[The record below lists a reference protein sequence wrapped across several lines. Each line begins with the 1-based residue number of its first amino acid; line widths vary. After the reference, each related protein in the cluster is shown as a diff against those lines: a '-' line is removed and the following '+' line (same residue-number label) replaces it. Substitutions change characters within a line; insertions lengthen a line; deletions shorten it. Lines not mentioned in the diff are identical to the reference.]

1 MVTRY
6 ISLLMCVMV
15 ALLALTG
22 CSDSGESNE
31 VSFKAIVLENNQTH
45 LLVEPEE
52 GSSELSSADRIMV
65 SVSEATLLDSQD
77 KEITIDDIKSGD
89 LVQIDYDGQIAES
102 YPAQISG
109 CSRVKVLQS
118 SDEQEGDDSDGFAQE
133 TQEIP
138 FEKGFY
144 RPDFDSLPEEIA
156 NWVNYSLEIPC
167 VQGKMHGGDRYVL
180 ITEGMKPSGGYEVK
194 VEEVLKHPDRLEV
207 KVKSTSPREGEPV
220 DTMITCPFDLI
231 IVEEDELPLAFTD
244 VDDPDRYFMK
254 LLGLEKIDRPI
265 VASSDWIKIFSP
277 RPEEK
282 IEGAISLA
290 GIACVFEGNVSYEL
304 LAEDNNVLHKGFTT
318 AAMGDW
324 GYFEEEIPV
333 PADYNGDR
341 LILQLYSVSGKDG
354 SKMFIVDIPLYLP

>member
-1 MVTRY
+1 MKKIVVL
-6 ISLLMCVMV
+6 ILCMLVVSLM
-15 ALLALTG
+15 LTG
-22 CSDSGESNE
+22 CSNSGKNDE

-65 SVSEATLLDSQD
+65 SVSEATLLDSHD
-77 KEITIDDIKSGD
+77 KEITIGDIKSGD
-89 LVQIDYDGQIAES
+89 RVQIDYDGLIAES
-102 YPAQISG
+102 YPAQING
-109 CSRVKVLQS
+109 CSRIKVLQS
-118 SDEQEGDDSDGFAQE
+118 LDEQDADDNDGFAQE

-138 FEKGFY
+138 FENGFY

-156 NWVNYSLEIPC
+156 GWINYSLEIPC
-167 VQGKMHGGDRYVL
+167 VQEKMHGGDRYVL

-231 IVEEDELPLAFTD
+231 IVEERELPLAFTD
-244 VDDPDRYFMK
+244 ADDPDRYFME
-254 LLGLEKIDRPI
+254 LLGLEEIDRPI

-304 LAEDNNVLHKGFTT
+304 LTEDNNVLHRGFTT